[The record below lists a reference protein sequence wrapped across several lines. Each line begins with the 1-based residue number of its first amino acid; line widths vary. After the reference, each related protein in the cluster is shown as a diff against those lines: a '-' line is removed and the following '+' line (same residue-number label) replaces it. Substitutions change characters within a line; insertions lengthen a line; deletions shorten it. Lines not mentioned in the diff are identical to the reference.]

1 MYLVIASGQ
10 QLQESV
16 RSLDTLYDKELANA
30 SSTIL
35 SLRHVG
41 LHTVIH
47 MGENKCVIT
56 SL

>member
-16 RSLDTLYDKELANA
+16 GSLNTLYDKELAGA

-35 SLRHVG
+35 SSQRVG
-41 LHTVIH
+41 LHTV
-47 MGENKCVIT
+47 MGDNKCVIT
-56 SL
+56 S

>member
-1 MYLVIASGQ
+1 MYLVIASGR

-16 RSLDTLYDKELANA
+16 WSTDTVYDKELAGA
-30 SSTIL
+30 SSTFL

-41 LHTVIH
+41 LHTV
-47 MGENKCVIT
+47 MGDNRCVIT